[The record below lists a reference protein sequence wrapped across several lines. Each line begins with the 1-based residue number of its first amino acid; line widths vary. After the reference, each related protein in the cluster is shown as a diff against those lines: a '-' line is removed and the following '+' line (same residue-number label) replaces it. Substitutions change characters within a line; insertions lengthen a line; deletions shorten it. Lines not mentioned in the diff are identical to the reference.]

1 MGRLA
6 LGAHGLVVLR
16 AQVAQAT
23 GKLLRLGAGCG
34 GGCLVLLDMR
44 AGVCRAL
51 GRSVALTR
59 DLALLVCRALALRV
73 QAAHLGR
80 N

>member
-1 MGRLA
+1 MLVLDKLVGRLA

-34 GGCLVLLDMR
+34 
-44 AGVCRAL
+44 AAAAL
-51 GRSVALTR
+51 PRI
-59 DLALLVCRALALRV
+59 
-73 QAAHLGR
+73 
-80 N
+80 